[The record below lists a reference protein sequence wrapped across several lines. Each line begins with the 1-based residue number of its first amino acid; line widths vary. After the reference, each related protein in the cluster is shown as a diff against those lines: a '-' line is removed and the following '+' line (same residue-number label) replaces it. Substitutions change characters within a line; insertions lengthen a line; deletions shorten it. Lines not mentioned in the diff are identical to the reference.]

1 MTESVDV
8 RAGGRASWEPV
19 SIVER
24 GMPGLAGQPGHYRVH
39 FAMTLSSAPDSYWRL
54 AFEEALLV
62 ESRAMNFSPH
72 SVHRPRI
79 SGTELS
85 WDFDEAD
92 FDEAW
97 RCLTAAIA
105 QANAVYP
112 EGLAEREERS
122 RQHEAEARARAEREA
137 ELKRRLDELP

>member
-8 RAGGRASWEPV
+8 RAGGHARWELI

-24 GMPGLAGQPGHYRVH
+24 GMPRLAGQPGHYRVH
-39 FAMTLSSAPDSYWRL
+39 FVVTLSSAPDSYWRL
-54 AFEEALLV
+54 AFEEALLAQ
-62 ESRAMNFSPH
+62 SRSMNFSPH

-105 QANAVYP
+105 GANASYP
-112 EGLAEREERS
+112 KGLAEREERR
-122 RQHEAEARARAEREA
+122 RQNEAEVRARTEREA
-137 ELKRRLDELP
+137 ELKRRLDEMP

>member
-1 MTESVDV
+1 
-8 RAGGRASWEPV
+8 
-19 SIVER
+19 
-24 GMPGLAGQPGHYRVH
+24 
-39 FAMTLSSAPDSYWRL
+39 
-54 AFEEALLV
+54 
-62 ESRAMNFSPH
+62 MNFSPH

-79 SGTELS
+79 SGSELS

-105 QANAVYP
+105 DANASYP
-112 EGLAEREERS
+112 QALAEREERH
-122 RQHEAEARARAEREA
+122 RQNEAQARDKARREA

>member
-1 MTESVDV
+1 MTESIDV
-8 RAGGRASWEPV
+8 RVGGHASWEPISV
-19 SIVER
+19 VER
-24 GMPGLAGQPGHYRVH
+24 GTPRLVGKPGCYRVH
-39 FAMTLSSAPDSYWRL
+39 FVATLSSAPDSYWRL
-54 AFEEALLV
+54 AFEEALLA
-62 ESRAMNFSPH
+62 ESRSMTFSPH

-85 WDFDEAD
+85 WDFEEAD

-105 QANAVYP
+105 DANASYP
-112 EGLAEREERS
+112 KALAEREERR
-122 RQHEAEARARAEREA
+122 RQSEAQARDKAEREA